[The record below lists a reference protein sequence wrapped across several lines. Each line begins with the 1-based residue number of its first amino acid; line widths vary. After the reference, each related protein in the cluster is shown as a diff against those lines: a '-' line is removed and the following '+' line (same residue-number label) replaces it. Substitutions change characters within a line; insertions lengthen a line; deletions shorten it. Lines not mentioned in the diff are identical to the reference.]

1 MHLESLES
9 TQEAKV
15 ARGATESNS
24 YAYLVLSKLP
34 AYIHNS
40 IYARLAWANSFL

>member
-15 ARGATESNS
+15 ALGYVLSNS
-24 YAYLVLSKLP
+24 YASLVLSKLQ
-34 AYIHNS
+34 AGIHNV
-40 IYARLAWANSFL
+40 IYAR